1 MFERVSARLMLA
13 GFVMFFASAAGAE
26 TDDLKKL
33 VEGGNSE
40 AGERVAMR
48 CKACHTLDKGGA
60 NKLGP
65 NLWGIIGRPKAEVEG
80 FTFSDALSKL
90 EGNWTLADLDKF
102 LTDPRR
108 YAPGNRMAF
117 AGLRKADQRHDL
129 LAYLSTLGDSKPA
142 TTTSD
147 AQAKTESDK
156 PPEGEPTFADELG
169 LPKGEGREEVAA
181 LCSACHSLQIVKQQG
196 LDADRWDGLM
206 DWMTEK
212 QGMPALD
219 PEDRTRIV
227 SYLAE
232 HYGPRSGSRSMSPM
246 NPMMPTMPMMPAMPR
261 MPAMPPQQQ

>member
-1 MFERVSARLMLA
+1 MSEQVSARLILA
-13 GFVMFFASAAGAE
+13 GCVVFFAGAAVAE
-26 TDDLKKL
+26 TGDLQKR
-33 VEGGNSE
+33 VAGGNAE
-40 AGERVAMR
+40 AGKRLAMR
-48 CKACHTLDKGGA
+48 CKACHTLEKDGA

-65 NLWGIIGRPKAEVEG
+65 NLWGIIGRPKAKVEG
-80 FTFSDALSKL
+80 FTFSNALAKL
-90 EGNWTLADLDKF
+90 DGNWTLENLDKF

-129 LAYLSTLGDSKPA
+129 LAYLSTLGDKKPA
-142 TTTSD
+142 TGTSE
-147 AQAKTESDK
+147 AQAKAESEK
-156 PPEGEPTFADELG
+156 PSEAEPTFADELG

-212 QGMPALD
+212 QGMPALE

-232 HYGPRSGSRSMSPM
+232 HYGPQSSSRGMTPM
-246 NPMMPTMPMMPAMPR
+246 NPMMPMMPR
-261 MPAMPPQQQ
+261 MPVTPPQKQ

>member
-1 MFERVSARLMLA
+1 MGMFERVSARLILA
-13 GFVMFFASAAGAE
+13 GCVVFFAGAAGAE
-26 TDDLKKL
+26 TGDLKKQ
-33 VEGGNSE
+33 VAGGNVE
-40 AGERVAMR
+40 AGERLAMR
-48 CKACHTLDKGGA
+48 CKACHTLDKDGA

-65 NLWGIIGRPKAEVEG
+65 NLWGIIGRPKATVEG
-80 FTFSDALSKL
+80 FTYSNALAKL
-90 EGNWTLADLDKF
+90 DGNWTLGDLDKF
-102 LTDPRR
+102 LADPRR

-117 AGLRKADQRHDL
+117 AGLRKVDQRHDL
-129 LAYLSTLGDSKPA
+129 LAYLSTLGDKKPA
-142 TTTSD
+142 TRTPE
-147 AQAKTESDK
+147 AQAKAESDK
-156 PPEGEPTFADELG
+156 SSAVEPTYADELG

-232 HYGPRSGSRSMSPM
+232 HYGPQSSSRSMSPM
-246 NPMMPTMPMMPAMPR
+246 NPMMPTMPTMPR
-261 MPAMPPQQQ
+261 MPPQKQ